1 MLFGR
6 NSKERSIMIPQRNVI
21 HRALYYLS
29 GCVSLGWA
37 LFRTN
42 MAAEISARDLDVEEL
57 TVTSAVLM
65 GAAHHYGTYCKT
77 KNDTFMQC
85 RIEGNDPRKCLQEG
99 KEVRFL
105 I

>member
-1 MLFGR
+1 
-6 NSKERSIMIPQRNVI
+6 MIPQRNVI
-21 HRALYYLS
+21 HRVLYYLS